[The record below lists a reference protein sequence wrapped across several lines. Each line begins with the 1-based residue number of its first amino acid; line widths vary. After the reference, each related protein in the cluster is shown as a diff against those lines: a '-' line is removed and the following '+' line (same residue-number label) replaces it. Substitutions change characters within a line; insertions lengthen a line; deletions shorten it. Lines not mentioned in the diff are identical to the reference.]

1 MFQRFKIYAWNMH
14 IWYTGYILPIKK
26 LCTCIIYILWRRIAI
41 NALAINALANRSL
54 MFTKINQTLSFKHLY
69 FSSLNFSGGKFRSTR
84 FECHLKRKI
93 LKYID
98 IYILLLDINH
108 APPPPPPMMQITTY
122 QKFLIFLKHC
132 ENVITIF

>member
-1 MFQRFKIYAWNMH
+1 MFHRFKIYVWNMH
-14 IWYTGYILPIKK
+14 ILYTGYILPIKK
-26 LCTCIIYILWRRIAI
+26 ALYMRNILWRRIAI
-41 NALAINALANRSL
+41 NAVANHSL